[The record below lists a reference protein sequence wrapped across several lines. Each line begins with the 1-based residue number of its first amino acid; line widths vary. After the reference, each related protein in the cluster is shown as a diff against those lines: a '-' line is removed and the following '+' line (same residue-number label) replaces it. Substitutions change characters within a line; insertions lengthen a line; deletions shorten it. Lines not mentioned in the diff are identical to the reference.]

1 MRRNILLSVISIAMF
16 FSLWSWHPISF
27 SADTYQF
34 ANVNADTLRV
44 RSNPSTNASVVG
56 VLQQNQQ
63 VQILETQNGWSK
75 INFNST
81 TGWVASE
88 YLKSKS
94 LQGYTTGSSLNIRSK
109 ASETSRKIGSLKK
122 GTKVTI
128 ISQTDGWLY
137 VQAGYMN
144 GWVSKEYVA
153 LQTSTG
159 DSSSSSGGE
168 FTGGTKYV
176 NSSTLNVRSKATTN
190 SAIVQVLKR
199 NDQVTVL
206 KEDGD
211 WSKIQF
217 QNGQGW
223 VANQYLASTSTTK
236 NSIQGNNQSLDGNVV
251 LHSNA
256 NLRTGPST
264 QYASVLLG
272 QAGSTYK
279 LISKSGDWL
288 QVQLPNGSTAW
299 VASWLTTNTSGKQSS
314 TSHTSGIQGKTIVLD
329 AGHVGRDPGKIGA
342 TYLEKD
348 LTLATVMQTASMLQ
362 AAGANVVFTRSQDTY
377 LALDERVKVSHATN
391 ADAFI
396 SFHYNSALKTSSGIM
411 SFYYSPSKDR
421 ALANSVQNE
430 LVKST
435 NLHNAGVHFGDFHV
449 SRENNKPAILVELG
463 FLSNP
468 TEERIVSSAGYR
480 QKVARGIVEGVTNYF
495 NQ

>member
-1 MRRNILLSVISIAMF
+1 MRRNILLSVISIVMF
-16 FSLWSWHPISF
+16 FSLWSWQPISF
-27 SADTYQF
+27 SADTSQF
-34 ANVNADTLRV
+34 ANVNADTLRI

-63 VQILETQNGWSK
+63 VQIVGTQNGWSK
-75 INFNST
+75 IKFGSI
-81 TGWVASE
+81 TGWVSSE
-88 YLKSKS
+88 YLKSKH

-109 ASETSRKIGSLKK
+109 PRETSAKIGSLEK

-128 ISQTDGWLY
+128 ISESEGWLY
-137 VQAGYMN
+137 VQAGSMN

-153 LQTSTG
+153 LQTSSG
-159 DSSSSSGGE
+159 DSSTSGNN
-168 FTGGTKYV
+168 TSADGTVYV
-176 NSSTLNVRSKATTN
+176 NSSTLNVRSNATTN
-190 SAIVQVLKR
+190 STIVQVLKQ

-217 QNGQGW
+217 SNGQGW
-223 VANQYLASTSTTK
+223 VANQYLTSSTK
-236 NSIQGNNQSLDGNVV
+236 NSTQVSTNQVSDENVV
-251 LHSNA
+251 LRSNA

-264 QYASVLLG
+264 QHAAVVLG

-299 VASWLTTNTSGKQSS
+299 VASWLTTNTSGQQSS
-314 TSHTSGIQGKTIVLD
+314 TNHSSGIQGKTIVLD
-329 AGHVGRDPGKIGA
+329 AGHGGRDPGKIGS
-342 TYLEKD
+342 TYLEKN

-362 AAGANVVFTRSQDTY
+362 AAGANVVFTRSEDTY
-377 LALDERVKVSHATN
+377 LALDERVRVSHTAN

-396 SFHYNSALKTSSGIM
+396 SFHYNSALETSSGIM
-411 SFYYSPSKDR
+411 SFYYSPSKDLT
-421 ALANSVQNE
+421 LANSVQNE

-435 NLHNAGVHFGDFHV
+435 NLHDAGVHFGDFHV

-468 TEERIVSSAGYR
+468 TEEGIVSTESYR
-480 QKVARGIVEGVTNYF
+480 QKVARGIVQGVTNYF
-495 NQ
+495 NQQ